1 MRRFVSVAV
10 VVTGFIVIAACG
22 KKDENP
28 QPVAPTATSPYP
40 AQPGQPGQP
49 GQYPPAGQGQYPQP
63 APGQPQYPPPG
74 PATAPPPGPGPAP
87 ATMAVPSPIATPC
100 QNDGPCLTHH
110 CNVQYQKCAFP
121 CQNSEVDC
129 IAPNVCNAG
138 VCAPKLM

>member
-10 VVTGFIVIAACG
+10 VVTGFVVFTGCG

-40 AQPGQPGQP
+40 AAGPGGQYQPPP
-49 GQYPPAGQGQYPQP
+49 GQYPPPAG
-63 APGQPQYPPPG
+63 GQPQYPPP
-74 PATAPPPGPGPAP
+74 PGPAP
-87 ATMAVPSPIATPC
+87 GPTPGPAPGGATMATPSPIATPC

-110 CNVQYQKCAFP
+110 CNLQYQKCAFP